1 MATVSMIY
9 EELKMWIID
18 WDRKGVIC
26 CKFLADSIFFTNLPK
41 RENRIDRLSSD
52 IIEMQVG

>member
-1 MATVSMIY
+1 MIY